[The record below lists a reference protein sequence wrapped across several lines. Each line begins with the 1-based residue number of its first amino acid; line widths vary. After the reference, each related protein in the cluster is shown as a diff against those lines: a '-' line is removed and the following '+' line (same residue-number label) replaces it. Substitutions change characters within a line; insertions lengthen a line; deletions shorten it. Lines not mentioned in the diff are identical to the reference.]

1 MKNVDTQPKSVLI
14 TGATDGLGKALAL
27 LLAERGYRVFAAGR
41 SAEKLAR
48 LDGIAREKNFAL
60 ESVVLDV
67 CSDSSVQSAI
77 QAVLGKAGAI
87 DVLVNNAGVNY
98 TAAVED
104 LSMEDWRAQ
113 FETNFFGVLRVT
125 RAVLPRMRE
134 RRSGRILMMSSLSG
148 LMTPPTQGAYS
159 SSKHALE
166 GLSNALRMELY
177 PFGIDV
183 VLIEPGYII
192 TGIQKAAAALSKPY
206 LERGGPYAPL
216 YAQFFARVNDM
227 RSQSKTTPEDCARR
241 KVEQAAADRQCGRR
255 HAAAALWNR
264 ARKLEMIP
272 FPLRVGNLKRQ
283 AVFAQLFPP
292 FAPRFVQRTL
302 RIIGGP
308 LRAGKL
314 NGVHAIKVADLVAL
328 RLQPDIFDARNFRGH
343 GLDAGERLVFVV
355 LRSGVLPFVNHDVDH
370 ALGLAKPV
378 LRCNPLRVP
387 VPSRHTTAKKSCRR
401 CNFGKTPSR
410 ESHNLPPVF
419 TSKQFMYTRY
429 EKQRGTPGGQLDLA
443 SVLPLLF
450 VH

>member
-48 LDGIAREKNFAL
+48 LDGIAREKKLAL

-67 CSDSSVQSAI
+67 CSDSSVRSAI
-77 QAVLGKAGAI
+77 QAVLGRAGAI

-125 RAVLPRMRE
+125 RAVLPQMRE
-134 RRSGRILMMSSLSG
+134 RRSGRIVMMSSLSG

-192 TGIQKAAAALSKPY
+192 TGIQEAAAALSKPY

-216 YAQFFARVNDM
+216 YAQFFARVSDM
-227 RSQSKTTPEDCARR
+227 RAQSKTTPQDCAR
-241 KVEQAAADRQCGRR
+241 VM
-255 HAAAALWNR
+255 L
-264 ARKLEMIP
+264 
-272 FPLRVGNLKRQ
+272 
-283 AVFAQLFPP
+283 
-292 FAPRFVQRTL
+292 
-302 RIIGGP
+302 
-308 LRAGKL
+308 
-314 NGVHAIKVADLVAL
+314 HAIETPRPKPRYGVTSLARVAKWSKRLLTDSAVDAML
-328 RLQPDIFDARNFRGH
+328 R
-343 GLDAGERLVFVV
+343 
-355 LRSGVLPFVNHDVDH
+355 
-370 ALGLAKPV
+370 
-378 LRCNPLRVP
+378 
-387 VPSRHTTAKKSCRR
+387 RR
-401 CNFGKTPSR
+401 YGIVR
-410 ESHNLPPVF
+410 ENR
-419 TSKQFMYTRY
+419 K
-429 EKQRGTPGGQLDLA
+429 
-443 SVLPLLF
+443 
-450 VH
+450 